1 MSTVVGPA
9 SAAPSAAAIVPSMP
23 LAPRLASTRGP
34 PSSRAGAKVSTSR
47 TGIEAATTSVSAGGR
62 AGRRRTGGEVAGD
75 ARLAGAPAERLVD
88 RERRGRVGGA
98 PGGQPL
104 LVGRRQRGE
113 LGQRGGGVAVEE
125 RAEHGGGVVPAAP
138 RREGALRD
146 VAEGGEPLAQR
157 LGCRQVA
164 DAH

>member
-9 SAAPSAAAIVPSMP
+9 SAAPSAVAIVPSMP

-47 TGIEAATTSVSAGGR
+47 TGIEDATTSVSAAGSAATRSRATRGKGGAEAGGGGR
-62 AGRRRTGGEVAGD
+62 
-75 ARLAGAPAERLVD
+75 LAKPAAERLVD

-104 LVGRRQRGE
+104 LVGRR
-113 LGQRGGGVAVEE
+113 
-125 RAEHGGGVVPAAP
+125 
-138 RREGALRD
+138 
-146 VAEGGEPLAQR
+146 
-157 LGCRQVA
+157 
-164 DAH
+164 